1 MLTAISERILG
12 YCDTHTTPDSPQC
25 AALAKETH
33 RSSAHSRM
41 LIGQTAGTFL
51 SVIAR
56 ATGARRVL
64 EIGTFTGYSALKLA
78 EGLPDD
84 GEVVTC
90 DIDTE
95 TTGIARRYWAASP
108 HGGKISLHLG
118 RALDTLPGIPGPFD
132 IVFIDADKEN
142 YINYWEACLPK
153 LRSGGLVIVDNVLW
167 SGRVLDPKEK
177 DDAAIAAFNDHAVR
191 DRRVVAAMLTVRD
204 GMTVACKL

>member
-1 MLTAISERILG
+1 MLTAISEKILG
-12 YCDTHTTPDSPQC
+12 YCDTHTTPDSPEC

-33 RSSAHSRM
+33 LSSTRSRM
-41 LIGQTAGTFL
+41 LIGHTAGTFL
-51 SVIAR
+51 TVIAR
-56 ATGARRVL
+56 AAGARRAL

-78 EGLPDD
+78 EGLPED

-90 DIDTE
+90 DIDNE
-95 TTGIARRYWAASP
+95 TTAIARRHWAASP

-118 RALDTLPGIPGPFD
+118 RAVDTLPGIPGPFD

-142 YINYWEACLPK
+142 CINYWEACLPK

-167 SGRVLDPKEK
+167 SGRVLDPKER

-191 DRRVVAAMLTVRD
+191 DPRVVVAMLTVRD
-204 GMTVACKL
+204 GMTVACKR